1 MELPNVTDGFIN
13 ISKND
18 ALYSGNYVIPICSNL
33 NYETWAFVNLFICLA
48 LGILYGRTG
57 KNHLGEARAQRW
69 GHEALKILFANN
81 LTMALLLWWFSK

>member
-1 MELPNVTDGFIN
+1 MELPNVTDRIFN
-13 ISKND
+13 ISND
-18 ALYSGNYVIPICSNL
+18 TLYENHIIPLCSNL
-33 NYETWAFVNLFICLA
+33 NYETWAFLNVFICFA

-57 KNHLGEARAQRW
+57 KKYLGEVRAQNW